1 MRFFRCCNFYFQI
14 LSLYLQS
21 EQPHYP
27 HKILKAYSQKL
38 LETSKLK
45 VMKNLTQFA
54 DEELVKLYENGNNQA
69 FEILLLRYKSK
80 VYTYI
85 YLIVRNR
92 ELTEDIFQ
100 DTFIKAIAT
109 IQQGRYVESGK
120 FLGWINRIAHNLII
134 DHFRREKNENTV
146 SSDAV
151 DYDIVNNAKLSEKSI
166 EDTMSNEQVLADVVH
181 LIDLLPPSQQKV
193 IRMRFFEDLSFKEI
207 AEKTDVSIN
216 TALGRMRYALL
227 NMRRIAAEKDVYLEI
242 K

>member
-1 MRFFRCCNFYFQI
+1 
-14 LSLYLQS
+14 
-21 EQPHYP
+21 
-27 HKILKAYSQKL
+27 
-38 LETSKLK
+38 
-45 VMKNLTQFA
+45 MKNLNQLT
-54 DEELVKLYENGNNQA
+54 DDELVKLYEIGNNKA

-120 FLGWINRIAHNLII
+120 FLGWVNRIAHNLII
-134 DHFRREKNENTV
+134 DHFRREKNENTF
-146 SSDAV
+146 SADAV
-151 DYDIVNNAKLSEKSI
+151 DYDIVNNAKLSEKSV
-166 EDTMSNEQVLADVVH
+166 EDTLSNEQVLADVVH
-181 LIDLLPPSQQKV
+181 LIDLLPHSQQKV
-193 IRMRFFEDLSFKEI
+193 IRMRFFEDMSFKEI

-227 NMRRIAAEKDVYLEI
+227 NMRKIATEKDVYLEI

>member
-1 MRFFRCCNFYFQI
+1 MN
-14 LSLYLQS
+14 
-21 EQPHYP
+21 
-27 HKILKAYSQKL
+27 
-38 LETSKLK
+38 
-45 VMKNLTQFA
+45 NLIQLT
-54 DEELVKLYENGNNQA
+54 DDELVKLYETGNNKA
-69 FEILLLRYKSK
+69 FEILMLRYKSK
-80 VYTYI
+80 SYTYI

-92 ELTEDIFQ
+92 ELAEDIFQ

-120 FLGWINRIAHNLII
+120 FLAWINRIAHNLII
-134 DHFRREKNENTV
+134 DHFRREKNENTF
-146 SSDAV
+146 SADAV

-181 LIDLLPPSQQKV
+181 LIDFLPASQQKV
-193 IRMRFFEDLSFKEI
+193 IRMRYFEDLSFKEI

-227 NMRRIAAEKDVYLEI
+227 NMRRIAAENDVYLEI

>member
-1 MRFFRCCNFYFQI
+1 
-14 LSLYLQS
+14 
-21 EQPHYP
+21 
-27 HKILKAYSQKL
+27 
-38 LETSKLK
+38 
-45 VMKNLTQFA
+45 MKNLNQLT
-54 DEELVKLYENGNNQA
+54 DDELVKLYEIGNNQA

-120 FLGWINRIAHNLII
+120 FVAWVNRIAHNLII
-134 DHFRREKNENTV
+134 DHFRREKNENTF
-146 SSDAV
+146 SSDAA
-151 DYDIVNNAKLSEKSI
+151 DYDIINNVKLSEKSI

-181 LIDLLPPSQQKV
+181 LIDLLPLSQQKV
-193 IRMRFFEDLSFKEI
+193 IKMRYFEDLSFKEI

-227 NMRRIAAEKDVYLEI
+227 NMRRIAVEKNVYLEL